1 MDLNIDN
8 YTLQDLLN
16 LFKLDYDFTTEDLK
30 QAKKIVIKTHPDK
43 SNLDKEYFLFFI
55 KAFKIVNSIHQFRT
69 RSASTLYT
77 TDQFKD
83 EENEKLIKLIAK
95 SPNFSKAFNEF
106 FDNTYVR
113 TEDIAN
119 GYGDWLRSDEDIA
132 TTSISNVAQLSET
145 IEVKKN
151 EMRAIIGKK
160 DIKELGETSSHY
172 NLAGDAPDDYG
183 SDIFSSLRYEDLRK
197 AHVESVVPVS
207 KKDYEE
213 RIRFSSVNDLKQHRD
228 TDKTTYAPISLSQS
242 NEYLQNRQKIE
253 NKNTVMRAYELVKQ
267 DEQAYKA
274 KLKWMMQFNIL
285 TER

>member
-8 YTLQDLLN
+8 YTLRDLLN

-69 RSASTLYT
+69 RSSSTLYT

-119 GYGDWLRSDEDIA
+119 GYGDWLRSDDDIA

>member
-69 RSASTLYT
+69 RSSSTLYT

-132 TTSISNVAQLSET
+132 ATSISNVAQLSET

-151 EMRAIIGKK
+151 EMRAIIGKN
-160 DIKELGETSSHY
+160 DIKELGETTSHY

-228 TDKTTYAPISLSQS
+228 TDKTTYTPISLSQS

-267 DEQAYKA
+267 DEQAHKA
-274 KLKWMMQFNIL
+274 KLKWMTQFNIL

>member
-69 RSASTLYT
+69 RSSSTVYT

-113 TEDIAN
+113 TEDITN
-119 GYGDWLRSDEDIA
+119 GYGDWLRSDEDIE

-172 NLAGDAPDDYG
+172 NLAGDAPEDYG

-213 RIRFSSVNDLKQHRD
+213 RMRFSSVNDLKKYRD
-228 TDKTTYAPISLSQS
+228 TDKTTYTPISLSQS
-242 NEYLQNRQKIE
+242 NEYLQNRQKTE

-267 DEQAYKA
+267 DEQAHTA

>member
-69 RSASTLYT
+69 RSSSTVYT

-113 TEDIAN
+113 TEDITN
-119 GYGDWLRSDEDIA
+119 GYGDWLRSDEDIE
-132 TTSISNVAQLSET
+132 TTSISNVAQLSKT

-172 NLAGDAPDDYG
+172 NLAGDAPEDYG

-213 RIRFSSVNDLKQHRD
+213 RMRFSSVNDLKKYRD
-228 TDKTTYAPISLSQS
+228 TDKTTYTPISLSQS
-242 NEYLQNRQKIE
+242 NEYLQNRQKTE

-267 DEQAYKA
+267 DEQAHTA